1 MMQGGNSSQPITL
14 SVINEDQKK
23 EWTQSIWDAITES
36 KKIVREVVT
45 DDDIDDIDKDI
56 NNDIKINIVRKR
68 VRIKK

>member
-1 MMQGGNSSQPITL
+1 MQGGNSSQPITL

>member
-1 MMQGGNSSQPITL
+1 MQGGNSSQPITL

-36 KKIVREVVT
+36 KKIVREVVI